1 MNFANGMTL
10 ALAQSTSRL
19 HTMLG
24 VLRGKPPKKKRFAF
38 VLVQFNVT

>member
-10 ALAQSTSRL
+10 ALAQSMSRL

-24 VLRGKPPKKKRFAF
+24 VLRGKPPKKRFAF
-38 VLVQFNVT
+38 VLVQFHVT